1 MIIVVILSVAMMVSI
16 LWDAFEAV
24 ILPRR
29 ITRKFRVT
37 HLVYASTWPIWS
49 YFPRR
54 SKPSK
59 GREHYLSWYGPLS
72 MFLLLAVWAF
82 GLIISFAFLHWGL
95 QSPLTTP
102 NGESGLLVDLYMSGS
117 TFFTLGL
124 GDVTPHTAL
133 SRVLTVM
140 EAGLGFGFLAL
151 IIGYLPVLYTAF
163 SKREAQITMLDARAG
178 SPPSAAEI
186 LARTGRARAL
196 DSLQR
201 LLADWEVMGAE
212 TLETHISYPA
222 LLYYRSH
229 HSNQSWVV
237 SFAAMLDL
245 CALVIAGIE
254 TVDSWQAQ
262 LTFAM
267 LRHCVVDLLQVLSCC
282 PISKTIDRLPAEE
295 LEAMYEYLDEAAV
308 HCSRTPEAVAQL
320 RQLRAMYEPYIEAL
334 CNHLVLPV
342 PAFNTAGHVRDNWR
356 TSAFER
362 AGTTPVLQ
370 AGHSEIHQ
378 DVH

>member
-1 MIIVVILSVAMMVSI
+1 VIIVVILSLTMLVSI

-29 ITRKFRVT
+29 ITRKLRVT
-37 HLVYASTWPIWS
+37 HLVYAATWPIWS

-59 GREHYLSWYGPLS
+59 TREHYLSWYGPLS

-95 QSPLTTP
+95 GSPLKTP
-102 NGESGLLVDLYMSGS
+102 DGESGLLVDLYMSGS

-133 SRVLTVM
+133 SRVLTVA

-254 TVDSWQAQ
+254 SVDSWQAQ

-267 LRHCVVDLLQVLSCC
+267 LRHCVVDLLQVLSCL
-282 PISKTIDRLPAEE
+282 PTSKTVDRLPAEE
-295 LEAMYEYLDEAAV
+295 LAAMYEYLDEGAV
-308 HCSRTPEAVAQL
+308 HCSRTPEAIEKL

-342 PAFNTAGHVRDNWR
+342 PVFNTAGHVRDNWR
-356 TSAFER
+356 TSVFER
-362 AGTTPVLQ
+362 AGTAPAVQ
-370 AGHSEIHQ
+370 AGESEIHH